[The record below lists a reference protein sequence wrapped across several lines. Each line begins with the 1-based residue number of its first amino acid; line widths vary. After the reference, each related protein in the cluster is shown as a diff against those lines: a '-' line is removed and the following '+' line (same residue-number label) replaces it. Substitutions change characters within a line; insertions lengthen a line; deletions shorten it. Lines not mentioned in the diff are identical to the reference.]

1 MSKDIILNWAR
12 ENALEI
18 TPAQLDK
25 LAAFQAR
32 VLDINQHMNLTAIT
46 DPADFAIKH
55 IIDSL
60 TLLPYIPEN
69 ARLVDIGSGAGFPGM
84 VLKIMRE
91 NLQLTLLDSLRKRVN
106 FLHETAETLGFPSI
120 ECIHARAEDHAK
132 THANF
137 YDITTARAVASMDK
151 LAAWAL
157 PLTKS
162 GGSFLAMKGPQIQA
176 ELEKSKPAIQKYG
189 GQIEKIALVELTP
202 DLSHSIVVVRKN

>member
-1 MSKDIILNWAR
+1 MSKDIILNWAQG
-12 ENALEI
+12 NALEI
-18 TPAQLDK
+18 TPSQLDK
-25 LAAFQAR
+25 LAEFQAR
-32 VLDINQHMNLTAIT
+32 VLEINQHMNLTAIT
-46 DPADFAIKH
+46 APADFAVKH

-69 ARLVDIGSGAGFPGM
+69 ARLVDIGSGAGFPGL

-91 NLQLTLLDSLRKRVN
+91 DLQLTLLDSLRKRVN
-106 FLHETAETLGFPSI
+106 FLRETAETLGFPNT

-137 YDITTARAVASMDK
+137 YGITTARAVASMEK

-176 ELEKSKPAIQKYG
+176 ELQNAKPAIKKYG
-189 GQIEKIALVELTP
+189 GSVEKIALAELAP
-202 DLSHSIVVVRKN
+202 GLSHSIVIIRKM